1 MSSVLLV
8 PRSQFLGAFWPP
20 RARRQ
25 TCLVRDNLSRS
36 GARVLRRFEDFVI
49 PVERRR
55 QGTLCKSGNFSIDS
69 SLIGRKLRRVKKKTF
84 RRQPLHFAPRT
95 TCRQA
100 SGVPAWATPTRRA
113 TPCGHRPRAHCAR
126 AARERAASKRLVP
139 GLAQRHDSSS
149 LASLHFVAATRPP
162 AHLRLVATLGNTHC
176 VHQPCKRRCYG
187 TPRASPAAREPDLC
201 VPWGQRRFSKHGSR
215 LAQLFFSPVFFVV
228 SLDSPTIAP
237 VPPPFHGPSRCRVR
251 SHN

>member
-1 MSSVLLV
+1 MLLV

-176 VHQPCKRRCYG
+176 VHQPCKGVAMVRPA
-187 TPRASPAAREPDLC
+187 PRPPPENPICVCHGAHDASA
-201 VPWGQRRFSKHGSR
+201 R
-215 LAQLFFSPVFFVV
+215 LAQLFFFTAFFVV